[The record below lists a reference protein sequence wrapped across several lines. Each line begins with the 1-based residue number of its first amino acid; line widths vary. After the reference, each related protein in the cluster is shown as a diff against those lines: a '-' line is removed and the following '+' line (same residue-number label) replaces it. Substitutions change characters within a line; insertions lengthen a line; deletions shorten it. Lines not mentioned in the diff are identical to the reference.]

1 VHRTVAAYRP
11 ERVERITG
19 VPVAAQR
26 EAVRMLGTQTTAMV
40 LTARGPEQRS
50 KGVDTVSAFVNL
62 ALALGLP
69 GRPGSPGQPT
79 ETPRR

>member
-1 VHRTVAAYRP
+1 
-11 ERVERITG
+11 VERITG

-69 GRPGSPGQPT
+69 GRPGSRPANRQKRLGDD
-79 ETPRR
+79 RA

>member
-1 VHRTVAAYRP
+1 MRRTVAAYWP

-40 LTARGPEQRS
+40 LTARGPEQQS

-69 GRPGSPGQPT
+69 GRPGSRPANRPKRLT
-79 ETPRR
+79 